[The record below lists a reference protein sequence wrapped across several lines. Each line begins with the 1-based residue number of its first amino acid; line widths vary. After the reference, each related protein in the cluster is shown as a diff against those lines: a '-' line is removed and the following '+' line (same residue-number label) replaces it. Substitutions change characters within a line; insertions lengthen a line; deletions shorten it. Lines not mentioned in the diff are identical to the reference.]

1 MDKLDVESVN
11 ELIKHFAI
19 PCQPMIIDRI
29 LQEFD
34 KYEPNIDDVCMMINS
49 DVSLAASV
57 MKIANNPAFFNKE
70 GLTEPFKSIDD
81 AAYCL
86 GVARLKKLV
95 QTLVYRD
102 RLQED
107 VEGQEP
113 LSRYWDSASDV
124 AVAAAHLAQ
133 RLFCCSPDDAYM
145 LGLFRD
151 CGIPAM
157 MHGIP
162 GYKEFLSD
170 LTLSSTYTFMS
181 EMEDK
186 LFGINHQ
193 VVGYC
198 VAQEW
203 NLPEHI
209 ARSILTHETIEAPDG
224 DKTSI
229 NYQKNVMNSL
239 IYVSEVISD
248 KFRQIG
254 DPSKNIIQTW
264 RPIPENVYLNL
275 EVSEEDLQ
283 DLMEDTLDKLE
294 GIIAGYHSF

>member
-1 MDKLDVESVN
+1 MDKLDVESIN
-11 ELIKHFAI
+11 ELIRHFAI
-19 PCQPMIIDRI
+19 PCQPMMIERI
-29 LQEFD
+29 LKEFESL
-34 KYEPNIDDVCMMINS
+34 KPNIDDICMMINS

-70 GLTEPFKSIDD
+70 GLSEPFKSIDD

-86 GVARLKKLV
+86 GISRLKKLV

-102 RLQED
+102 KLQEEA
-107 VEGQEP
+107 EGQEP

-157 MHGIP
+157 MHGVT
-162 GYKEFLSD
+162 GYKDFLLD
-170 LTLSSTYTFMS
+170 LTQSTSYTFMS
-181 EMEDK
+181 ELEEK

-209 ARSILTHETIEAPDG
+209 IRAILTHETIDPPDG
-224 DKTSI
+224 DKSSI
-229 NYQKNVMNSL
+229 NYQKNAMNSL

-248 KFRQIG
+248 KFRQVG
-254 DPSKNIIQTW
+254 DLSQPLHDNW
-264 RPIPENVYLNL
+264 RPIPENVYLTL
-275 EVSEEDLQ
+275 EVSEDDLQ